1 MRQRNVVKQYSLP
14 VDVRFCRKCTISNQ
28 RPRISFDAHGVCSA
42 CNFSQRKRSGIDW
55 EKRERELASLCDR
68 FRKSTG
74 EFDVIVPGSGGKD
87 GSYVAHQLKHHYKMT
102 PLSVTWSPLR
112 YTDIGRKNLDS
123 FIAHGF
129 DNILG
134 TPNGETY
141 RKLAQL
147 SFRHLGEP
155 FQPFA
160 YGQYN
165 FPLHAAIKYKVPLV
179 FYGEN
184 GEVEY
189 GGDMKNAER
198 PTRDLE
204 DADRHYFSGMPPEF
218 WAEHGVSPKLLEPFR
233 APPISESRKNGTEI
247 HFFSYYKHWDPQDN
261 FYYCTEHTGF
271 SPNPERTQGTYSK
284 YASLDD
290 RFDGFHYYL
299 SYIKFGI
306 GRATSDAAHEIRDGR
321 ITREEGVALIE
332 KYDSEFPTRYFDEFL
347 EYCSISA
354 AEAHAII
361 DSWRSD
367 HLWEQRAAGWRLKHA
382 VWHPNHLPK

>member
-1 MRQRNVVKQYSLP
+1 MKKNVIEQYKLP
-14 VDVRFCRKCTISNQ
+14 VNVRFCRNCTISNQ
-28 RPRISFDAHGVCSA
+28 RPRISFDARGVCSA
-42 CNFSQRKRSGIDW
+42 CQFSERKKSSIDW
-55 EKRERELASLCDR
+55 TIREQELASLCDR
-68 FRKSTG
+68 FRRGTG

-87 GSYVAHQLKHHYKMT
+87 GSYVAHQLKHQYGMT
-102 PLSVTWSPLR
+102 PLTVTWSPLR
-112 YTDIGRKNLDS
+112 YTEIGRKNLDS

-141 RKLAQL
+141 RKLAKLAFQ
-147 SFRHLGEP
+147 HLGEP

-160 YGQYN
+160 YGQTN
-165 FPLHAAIKYKVPLV
+165 FPLHMAVKYKIPLI

-198 PTRDLE
+198 PTRDLT
-204 DADRHYFSGMPPEF
+204 DHDKHYFSGMPPEF
-218 WAEHGVSPKLLEPFR
+218 WAEHGISPKQLEPFR
-233 APPISESRKNGTEI
+233 APPISESRNNQTEI
-247 HFFSYYKHWDPQDN
+247 HFFSYYKHWDPQNN

-332 KYDSEFPTRYFDEFL
+332 KYDSEFPMRYFDEFL

-354 AEAHAII
+354 AEVHAII

-367 HLWEQRAAGWRLKHA
+367 HLWEQHAAGWRLKHA